1 MSASTQVAIIGAGP
15 YGLSLA
21 AHLRAR
27 GIEFRIFGTPL
38 HSWRTQMPKG
48 MFLKSEGFASNL
60 YDPDGAFT
68 LERFCATKNL
78 GYADYNHPVPLDTFC
93 AYGLAFQERFV
104 AALEDEAVT
113 GLERHDDGFRL
124 GLDNGETLT
133 AQKVAV
139 MVGAGHFRFLP
150 EALKALPAEYLSH
163 SADHHDLSRFKGRD
177 VIVVGGGAS
186 AIDLV
191 AALDEAGANARLIAR
206 RAALRWN
213 TPAHR
218 PSWKRWYPMS
228 GLGGGWPN
236 RFYENAPRLFR
247 RLPDEMRTRI
257 VRSWLGP
264 SGAWPVRVRVERA
277 PLFLG
282 YTLRSARLHNGKV
295 CLGVAGPDGV
305 AQELAAD
312 HVIAATGYRVDMR
325 ALKFLDADLR
335 ARIRTI
341 EGAPTLSPD
350 FESSAPGLHFAGV
363 AAANTFGPVMRF
375 LLGARYASRRLTRH
389 FSNGGGD

>member
-1 MSASTQVAIIGAGP
+1 MSGSTQVAIIGAGP

-27 GIEFRIFGTPL
+27 GIDFRIFGTPL
-38 HSWRTQMPKG
+38 NSWRTQMPKG

-60 YDPDGAFT
+60 YDPDGSFT
-68 LERFCATKNL
+68 LERFCADKGL
-78 GYADYNHPVPLDTFC
+78 GYADYNHPVPLETFC
-93 AYGLAFQERFV
+93 AYGLAFQERF
-104 AALEDEAVT
+104 APTLEDEAVVA
-113 GLERHDDGFRL
+113 LERTGDGFRL

-139 MVGAGHFRFLP
+139 AVGAGHFRYVP
-150 EALKALPAEYLSH
+150 ETLKALPAEYLSH
-163 SADHHDLSRFKGRD
+163 SADHHDLARFAGRD

-191 AALDEAGANARLIAR
+191 AALDEAGANARLVAR

-218 PSWKRWYPMS
+218 PAWKRWYPMS

-236 RFYENAPRLFR
+236 RFYENAPMLFR

-264 SGAWPVRVRVERA
+264 SGAWPVRERVERA
-277 PLFLG
+277 PLHLG
-282 YTLRSARLHNGKV
+282 QTLRFARVHGGKV
-295 CLGVAGPDGV
+295 HLGVTGPGGDP
-305 AQELAAD
+305 ELSAD
-312 HVIAATGYRVDMR
+312 HVIAATGYRVDLR
-325 ALKFLDADLR
+325 ALTFLDADLR
-335 ARIRTI
+335 ARVNSI
-341 EGAPTLSPD
+341 EGAPVLSPD
-350 FESSAPGLHFAGV
+350 FESSVPGLHFAGV
-363 AAANTFGPVMRF
+363 ASANTFGPVMRF

-389 FSNGGGD
+389 FANGGSD

>member
-21 AHLRAR
+21 AHLRGR
-27 GIEFRIFGTPL
+27 GIDFRIFGTPL
-38 HSWRTQMPKG
+38 YSWRAQMPKG

-60 YDPDGAFT
+60 YDPDGSFT
-68 LERFCATKNL
+68 LERFCADRGL

-93 AYGLAFQERFV
+93 AYGLAFQQRF
-104 AALEDEAVT
+104 APLLEDEAVV
-113 GLERHDDGFRL
+113 GLERTGETFRL

-133 AQKVAV
+133 AQKVVVA
-139 MVGAGHFRFLP
+139 VGAGHFRFVP
-150 EALKALPAEYLSH
+150 DALKALPAEYLSH
-163 SADHHDLSRFKGRD
+163 SADHHDLSRFAGRD

-191 AALDEAGANARLIAR
+191 AALDEAGANAHLVAR
-206 RAALRWN
+206 RTALRWN

-218 PSWKRWYPMS
+218 PAWKRWYPMS

-236 RFYENAPRLFR
+236 RFYENAPMLFR

-264 SGAWPVRVRVERA
+264 AGAWPVRERVERA

-282 YTLRSARLHNGKV
+282 HTLRSAQVRDGKV
-295 CLGVAGPDGV
+295 HLCVSGPGGD
-305 AQELAAD
+305 QQLSAD
-312 HVIAATGYRVDMR
+312 HVIAATGFRV
-325 ALKFLDADLR
+325 DLR
-335 ARIRTI
+335 ALAFLEAGLRAQVRTL
-341 EGAPTLSPD
+341 EDAPALSPD
-350 FESSAPGLHFAGV
+350 FESSVPGLHFVGV

-375 LLGARYASRRLTRH
+375 LLGARYASRRISRH
-389 FSNGGGD
+389 VANGAAA

>member
-21 AHLRAR
+21 AHLRGR
-27 GIEFRIFGTPL
+27 GIDFRIFGTPL
-38 HSWRTQMPKG
+38 YSWRAQMPKG

-60 YDPDGAFT
+60 YDPDGSFT
-68 LERFCATKNL
+68 LERFCADKGL

-93 AYGLAFQERFV
+93 AYGLAFQQRF
-104 AALEDEAVT
+104 APLLEDEAVV
-113 GLERHDDGFRL
+113 GLERTGETFRL

-133 AQKVAV
+133 AQKVVVA
-139 MVGAGHFRFLP
+139 VGAGHFRFVP
-150 EALKALPAEYLSH
+150 DALKALPAEYLSH
-163 SADHHDLSRFKGRD
+163 SADHHDLSRFAGRD

-191 AALDEAGANARLIAR
+191 AALDEAGANAHLVAR
-206 RAALRWN
+206 RTALRWN

-218 PSWKRWYPMS
+218 PAWKRWYPMS

-236 RFYENAPRLFR
+236 RFYENAPMLFR

-264 SGAWPVRVRVERA
+264 AGAWPVRERVERA

-282 YTLRSARLHNGKV
+282 HTLRSAQVRDGKV
-295 CLGVAGPDGV
+295 HLCVSGPGGD
-305 AQELAAD
+305 QQLSAD
-312 HVIAATGYRVDMR
+312 HVIAATGFRV
-325 ALKFLDADLR
+325 DLR
-335 ARIRTI
+335 ALAFLEAGLRAQVRTL
-341 EGAPTLSPD
+341 EDAPALSPD
-350 FESSAPGLHFAGV
+350 FESSVPGLHFVGV

-375 LLGARYASRRLTRH
+375 LLGARYASRRISRH
-389 FSNGGGD
+389 VANGAAA